1 MRWLILTIVISVF
14 VSGCGYRNP
23 YVYSGPEKS
32 IYVTTWKNRT
42 SNLQLDAQIY
52 QEFLKWFQKSRSLK
66 ITKSKEGADFI
77 LAGEIVSIDIPS
89 LAYDAGNSASDVK
102 LTLKVRYIFKDLATG
117 SVLIEQGS
125 ETWQQSYTVTANAAE
140 TRDNTNEALETI
152 IEDMAQ
158 KIYQRSLVQISKL

>member
-140 TRDNTNEALETI
+140 TRDNANEALETI